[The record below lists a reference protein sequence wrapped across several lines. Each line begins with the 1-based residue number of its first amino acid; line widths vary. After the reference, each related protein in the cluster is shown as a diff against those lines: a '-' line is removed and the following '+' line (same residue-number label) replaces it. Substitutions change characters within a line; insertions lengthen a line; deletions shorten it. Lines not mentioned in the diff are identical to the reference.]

1 MAYGLWLMA
10 YVFNSVFLK
19 LRILSFFNYS
29 WGLTSF
35 NWILDS
41 WPFLEVSLLFG
52 SFLVACVNLAT
63 MNPTK
68 QFSDLPKERNIISK
82 FLRFRQ
88 HPYFSSFK
96 MAEDQL
102 GNHLEVTPDRY
113 INLYLL
119 SIYIYIYICY
129 TTGYCVLYIYT
140 DIQE

>member
-1 MAYGLWLMA
+1 M
-10 YVFNSVFLK
+10 
-19 LRILSFFNYS
+19 
-29 WGLTSF
+29 
-35 NWILDS
+35 
-41 WPFLEVSLLFG
+41 
-52 SFLVACVNLAT
+52 ACVNLAT

-119 SIYIYIYICY
+119 SIYIYTYAILLDTVY
-129 TTGYCVLYIYT
+129 YIYT
-140 DIQE
+140 DIQEL

>member
-1 MAYGLWLMA
+1 
-10 YVFNSVFLK
+10 
-19 LRILSFFNYS
+19 
-29 WGLTSF
+29 
-35 NWILDS
+35 
-41 WPFLEVSLLFG
+41 
-52 SFLVACVNLAT
+52 

-119 SIYIYIYICY
+119 SLLYIHM
-129 TTGYCVLYIYT
+129 LYYWILCIIYT
-140 DIQE
+140 DIQEL

>member
-1 MAYGLWLMA
+1 MA

-52 SFLVACVNLAT
+52 SFLLACVNLAT

-119 SIYIYIYICY
+119 SIYIYTYAILLDTVYYI
-129 TTGYCVLYIYT
+129 YIYT

>member
-1 MAYGLWLMA
+1 
-10 YVFNSVFLK
+10 
-19 LRILSFFNYS
+19 
-29 WGLTSF
+29 
-35 NWILDS
+35 
-41 WPFLEVSLLFG
+41 
-52 SFLVACVNLAT
+52 

-119 SIYIYIYICY
+119 SIYIYTYAILLDTVY
-129 TTGYCVLYIYT
+129 YIYT
-140 DIQE
+140 DIQEL